1 MVGSDVGSPTGWQTT
16 TLSVFSHLE
25 VGVGEKETSFLV
37 SLLKGEK
44 CYHEDSTLVWRITL
58 ISP

>member
-44 CYHEDSTLVWRITL
+44 CYHEDSTLV
-58 ISP
+58 